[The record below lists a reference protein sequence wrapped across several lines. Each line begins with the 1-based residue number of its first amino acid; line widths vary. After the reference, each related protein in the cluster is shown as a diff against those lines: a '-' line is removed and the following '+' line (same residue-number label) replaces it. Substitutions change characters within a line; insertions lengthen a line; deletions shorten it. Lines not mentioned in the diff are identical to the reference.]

1 MKIFSKSGG
10 YTIVE
15 TMVFLAVS
23 GFMFVIAAGFIQ
35 NKVTD
40 AQFHQAVQDTNQQ
53 IDQVINNVSNGSYPG
68 GSGSFTCVDGP
79 GASQLG
85 YGFDGDGYYYPKFST
100 TANNAGTNNGC
111 VFFGE
116 AIQFDANSE
125 SDSHA
130 NVANPNMNNFNI
142 YTIVADQYDCEAGN
156 ANLIAPSDYKEACPE
171 VAYPGLRGDTGVD
184 LTQYENLGD
193 NLDATALYDYDTS
206 NTSVNT
212 HKISG
217 IMFTSSFNGSLAG
230 DDGDDNVD
238 VSSLAQTPEINT
250 GASDITTSQWV
261 AGKVNG
267 PALEEGDTS
276 GFLRPNAHFVL
287 CLRGGANQ
295 YAAIIIGGTSGERLT
310 TTTQT
315 STSPLV
321 VQISSTKSYTC
332 S

>member
-1 MKIFSKSGG
+1 MKTFSKSGG

-15 TMVFLAVS
+15 TMIFLAVS

-40 AQFHQAVQDTNQQ
+40 AQFHQAVQTANHQ
-53 IDQVINNVSNGSYPG
+53 IDQVIDNVSNGSYPG
-68 GSGSFTCVDGP
+68 GSGSFTCIDGP
-79 GASQLG
+79 GQADQG
-85 YGFDGDGYYYPKFST
+85 YLFDGFYEYPKFST
-100 TANNAGTNNGC
+100 TTNNAGTNNGC

-130 NVANPNMNNFNI
+130 NVANLNGNNFNI
-142 YTIVADQYDCEAGN
+142 YTIVADQYNCESSN
-156 ANLIAPSDYKEACPE
+156 ANLTAPSNYKEACPE
-171 VAYPGLRGDTGVD
+171 VAYPGLRGDSGVD
-184 LTQYENLGD
+184 LTQYENFGD
-193 NLDATALYDYDTS
+193 NLDATAFYDYDTS
-206 NTSVNT
+206 NTSVHSNP
-212 HKISG
+212 ISG

-238 VSSLAQTPEINT
+238 VSSLAQTPAINS
-250 GASDITTSQWV
+250 GSNLTTSQWV
-261 AGKVNG
+261 SYKVNG
-267 PALEEGDTS
+267 PALEEGDSS

-287 CLRGGANQ
+287 CLKGGANQ

-310 TTTQT
+310 TSTDT
-315 STSPLV
+315 STSPV
-321 VQISSTKSYTC
+321 KVQISSTKTYTC